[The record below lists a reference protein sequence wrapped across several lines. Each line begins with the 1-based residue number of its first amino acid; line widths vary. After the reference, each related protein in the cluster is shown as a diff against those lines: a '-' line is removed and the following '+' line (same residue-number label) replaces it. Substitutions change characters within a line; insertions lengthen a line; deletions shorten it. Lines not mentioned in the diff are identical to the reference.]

1 MIVNIGYNAILSLLF
16 CNYYILSESVVFGLW
31 NNKNDNTN
39 IQINEAT
46 NTNNDDDDDDDDDG
60 IASFH
65 FNEALKTYHFPNFN
79 AHQFSGN
86 SLNFQGD
93 VCPMFT
99 LSTSQL
105 MATYPIW

>member
-1 MIVNIGYNAILSLLF
+1 M
-16 CNYYILSESVVFGLW
+16 FGLW

-46 NTNNDDDDDDDDDG
+46 NTNNNNSNNNNNNDDDG

-65 FNEALKTYHFPNFN
+65 FDEALKTYHFPHFN

-93 VCPMFT
+93 VCPMVT